1 LVGSPIRPTYR
12 EVEVVDISDEMPSPR
27 TCRACGAL
35 LLPDLRW
42 CPLCYEP
49 ITEFAPRPPQ
59 HHGDFVGSP
68 IPTSGHV
75 PHWSR
80 WEKSATTF
88 GPTGRVVA
96 TVILVATLLPA
107 ISYGNIVYV
116 LTFPVAA
123 AVVLNAVW
131 AKGWV
136 VPDEPDLPPLPVS
149 DMPHPRTPLTGGEQT
164 WRIALWTLGLGVL
177 LVFAYGPVPAK
188 AIVLALAAIVLP
200 WWVFRG
206 FLDR

>member
-1 LVGSPIRPTYR
+1 
-12 EVEVVDISDEMPSPR
+12 MPSPR
-27 TCRACGAL
+27 TCRKCGKPL
-35 LLPDLRW
+35 LSDLRW
-42 CPLCYEP
+42 CPACYEP
-49 ITEFAPRPPQ
+49 VREFAPRAPL

-68 IPTSGHV
+68 IPTSGHI

-88 GPTGRVVA
+88 GPVGRVIA
-96 TVILVATLLPA
+96 TMLLFATLLPA
-107 ISYGNIVYV
+107 ISYGGFIYV
-116 LTFPVAA
+116 ITFPVAA
-123 AVVLNAVW
+123 AVVLRAVW

-136 VPDEPDLPPLPVS
+136 VPDEPDLPPLPVT
-149 DMPHPRTPLTGGEQT
+149 DMSHPPQPLTSEERA
-164 WRIALWTLGLGVL
+164 WRIARWTLGLGAL

-200 WWVFRG
+200 WWFFRG

>member
-1 LVGSPIRPTYR
+1 
-12 EVEVVDISDEMPSPR
+12 MPAPR
-27 TCRACGAL
+27 TCRKCDKP

-42 CPLCYEP
+42 CPACYEP
-49 ITEFAPRPPQ
+49 VTQFAARAPI

-68 IPTSGHV
+68 MPTSGHV

-96 TVILVATLLPA
+96 TVILLSTLLPA
-107 ISYGNIVYV
+107 ISYGNIVFV

-123 AVVLNAVW
+123 SFVLNAIW

-136 VPDEPDLPPLPVS
+136 VPDEPDLPPLPV
-149 DMPHPRTPLTGGEQT
+149 DPQPPAEPLTPAMRA
-164 WRIALWTLGLGVL
+164 WRIATWTLGLGAL
-177 LVFAYGPVPAK
+177 LLFAYGPVPAK
-188 AIVLALAAIVLP
+188 AAVLALAAIALP
-200 WWVFRG
+200 LWFFRG
-206 FLDR
+206 SLDR

>member
-1 LVGSPIRPTYR
+1 
-12 EVEVVDISDEMPSPR
+12 MPSPR
-27 TCRACGAL
+27 TCRKCDKP
-35 LLPDLRW
+35 LLPDLPW
-42 CPLCYEP
+42 CPACYEP
-49 ITEFAPRPPQ
+49 VREFAPRAPL

-68 IPTSGHV
+68 MPTSGHI

-96 TVILVATLLPA
+96 TVILLSTLLPA

-116 LTFPVAA
+116 LAFPVAA
-123 AVVLNAVW
+123 AVVLNAIW

-136 VPDEPDLPPLPVS
+136 VPDEPDLPPLPVTEEA
-149 DMPHPRTPLTGGEQT
+149 HPPPTREEQVR
-164 WRIALWTLGLGVL
+164 RIIRWALGLGAL
-177 LVFAYGPVPAK
+177 LLFAYGPVPAK
-188 AIVLALAAIVLP
+188 AAVLALAAIALP
-200 WWVFRG
+200 WWFFRG